1 MDIQTVDILSENLA
15 TTKEGFLVAKNVKI
29 ATVEPLEYIIDGDV
43 VLCEKPA
50 DELLSDETMASFE
63 GKPITLEHPDEF
75 IKAENWASYAVGY
88 LSNITHDDK
97 YLIADLIIQDKKAID
112 AVLADGIR
120 EVSIGIDA
128 QIDKTVTPM
137 KYYGIKGNH
146 LAIVKEGRA
155 GEVCSII
162 DEKGGVMS
170 KEKEVLTA
178 ETVSVDKSFFDRLMT
193 KVLGDKEVQ
202 AKDAESVESAVDVA
216 VFDEFKAMVE
226 AKFAEYEAKIKE
238 LEDKM
243 ASDSTQEQAVTDT
256 VEKVT
261 DSLPRAN
268 MQTKP
273 NFASIADIQRQ
284 IKEKK

>member
-15 TTKEGFLVAKNVKI
+15 KTDEGFLVAKNVKI

-50 DELLSDETMASFE
+50 DELLSDKTMASFE

-75 IKAENWASYAVGY
+75 ITAENWANYAVGY

-97 YLIADLIIQDKKAID
+97 YLICDLIIQDKKAID

-120 EVSIGIDA
+120 QVSIGIDA

-155 GEVCSII
+155 GEACSII
-162 DEKGGVMS
+162 DKKGGTMS
-170 KEKEVLTA
+170 KETEQVMSDEKTLLN
-178 ETVSVDKSFFDRLMT
+178 RLIDH
-193 KVLGDKEVQ
+193 VLGGKKVE
-202 AKDAESVESAVDVA
+202 DAESVETAVETA
-216 VFDEFKAMVE
+216 VFDEFKGMVE
-226 AKFAEYEAKIKE
+226 AKFAEYDAKIKE
-238 LEDKM
+238 LEDKLVGET
-243 ASDSTQEQAVTDT
+243 APEAVTDT
-256 VEKVT
+256 AKVT

-268 MQTKP
+268 LTSNKQA
-273 NFASIADIQRQ
+273 FVSIADIQRQ
-284 IKEKK
+284 IKEKKNA